1 MEIASV
7 GQPSAA
13 ARALTCRLV
22 GMSSSRATAACPGSG
37 YGIFDCRGYRLLC
50 INVSGTALVSVY
62 ETEGDGATLTKSMR
76 TLDNVP
82 KSIVT
87 NAMPVISTYE
97 TDERTIDQGTRTI
110 SNVLLSSPESYTCA
124 FGSDEV
130 ESTGS
135 QPLMTFTTELRY
147 IDNEAH
153 RNFVLACG
161 TTEFVSEKYIGRS
174 T

>member
-1 MEIASV
+1 MR
-7 GQPSAA
+7 P
-13 ARALTCRLV
+13 
-22 GMSSSRATAACPGSG
+22 RAT
-37 YGIFDCRGYRLLC
+37 
-50 INVSGTALVSVY
+50 
-62 ETEGDGATLTKSMR
+62 GATLTKSMR

-135 QPLMTFTTELRY
+135 QPLLTFTTELRY

-153 RNFVLACG
+153 RNFVLAAARPSSSRKS
-161 TTEFVSEKYIGRS
+161 TSAEIHTEMLSCSIRQ
-174 T
+174 